1 MSALFDINSP
11 RRLARLIVLLA
22 LLPLGLLLG
31 SWQQKRLADKSF
43 EQANQAGLLRTQVLW
58 VDSVTRQKVPVKW
71 RPVIGKMDATREQI
85 RADYPAEIGAGDA
98 AWAQYK
104 NALARNGAVDW
115 NTTTNVRKSIAT
127 LSDAVTTRG
136 QKHSGRAGL
145 WMLLGALSMAGLA
158 LLPFAIASRLRE
170 AKITVQDV
178 QQRFD
183 SFMNNSPAV
192 AFIKDAQ
199 GRYTYL
205 NEPFER
211 HFDAKKSQWLG
222 KSDDDLWPPEL
233 AAPLREHDALVLR
246 RRQLVTKEQ
255 IAFVSE
261 GKPRYWLSFRFPLK
275 DSRGNFMVA
284 GLSLEI
290 TERKR
295 AEQQIAEQRQQLTSA
310 NLKLEEAVEQLALA
324 NSRLETLA
332 ITDGL
337 TSLKNRRAFNERL
350 DEEFSRVQRHG
361 APLSL
366 MLLDVDKFKQFND
379 TFGHPA
385 GDEVLK
391 AVAMLLAHTAR
402 SIDIVARYG
411 GEEFAVI
418 SAQHQPRRRH
428 HFGRTIPHQ
437 NSGRAVGYAPDNG
450 QYRRQ
455 HFLAQTR
462 RRPRCTSARCHRP
475 RFRRSRRPG
484 AVFIK
489 AKRSQPRH
497 ARDAGQR
504 RKNHAVSLAKI
515 ITELYNSLSAS
526 ARDYCARPV
535 YA

>member
-1 MSALFDINSP
+1 MSALLDITSP
-11 RRLARLIVLLA
+11 RRLVLLIVLLA
-22 LLPLGLLLG
+22 ALPLGLLLF
-31 SWQQKRLADKSF
+31 SFQQKHLADQSF
-43 EQANQAGLLRTQVLW
+43 EAANQAGLLRTQVLW
-58 VDSVTRQKVPVKW
+58 VHSVTRAKLPVKW
-71 RPVIGKMDATREQI
+71 RPVIAKMDATREQL
-85 RADYPAEIGAGDA
+85 RADYPAEIRAGDA
-98 AWAQYK
+98 SWAQYK
-104 NALARNGAVDW
+104 NALARNSAVDW
-115 NTTTNVRKSIAT
+115 NTTTNLRKSIAT
-127 LSDAVTTRG
+127 LSDAVIKRG
-136 QKHSGRAGL
+136 QEHSSRAGR
-145 WMLLGALSMAGLA
+145 WMLLGVLSMAGLA
-158 LLPFAIASRLRE
+158 LLPFLILRRLSE
-170 AKITVQDV
+170 AEMAAQDV

-199 GRYTYL
+199 GRYIYL

-211 HFDAKKSQWLG
+211 HFDAKKEQWIG

-233 AAPLREHDALVLR
+233 AAPMREHDALVLR

-275 DSRGNFMVA
+275 DSRGHYMVA

-350 DEEFSRVQRHG
+350 DEEFNRVRRHG

-379 TFGHPA
+379 TYGHPA

-391 AVAMLLAHTAR
+391 AVAMILAHTAR

-418 SAQHQPRRRH
+418 LPNTNRDGA
-428 HFGRTIPHQ
+428 II
-437 NSGRAVGYAPDNG
+437 
-450 QYRRQ
+450 
-455 HFLAQTR
+455 LAE
-462 RRPRCTSARCHRP
+462 
-475 RFRRSRRPG
+475 RFRTKIQDAPWASRLITASIGVSTFWPKPDEG
-484 AVFIK
+484 
-489 AKRSQPRH
+489 H
-497 ARDAGQR
+497 AALLPDATAQDFVEAADQALYSSKQNGR
-504 RKNHAVSLAKI
+504 NRVTHA
-515 ITELYNSLSAS
+515 TPPPNAS
-526 ARDYCARPV
+526 
-535 YA
+535 